1 MRASWMTSEQ
11 AAEALGVRL
20 STLYA
25 YVSRG
30 VIAREVA
37 TGPEGQRVSRFRRD
51 DVLALARA
59 RSRPRAGALPLIES
73 EVTQLDASGRLAF
86 RGVDVADC
94 AAWGFERTACH
105 VLGMSDADATWR
117 AEAAEAA
124 EAEGTVP
131 GDPAGADV
139 VRWTV
144 MRWAARD
151 RERTC
156 LEPGH
161 CREVA
166 VTAVAASTTALT
178 GLRDGTVAERLA
190 RAWAPEP
197 VDDARLAGVG
207 RALDAALT
215 VLVDHELTASTL
227 AARTTAGVGADPWM
241 VLLTGLAAM
250 SGRAQAGA
258 SRAATR
264 ALRAWIATRTV
275 PDAPVPGFG
284 HEVYVGPDPRV
295 AVLLDR
301 VADVS
306 PDVADAADDLAVRVA
321 REHSVHPNVDA
332 ALAALTVAAD
342 LPADAG
348 EVVFTLAR
356 IPGLMAHALEE
367 YPNGLRLRPRALT

>member
-1 MRASWMTSEQ
+1 MRSTWMTSEQ

-30 VIAREVA
+30 VIAREVT
-37 TGPEGQRVSRFRRD
+37 TGPGGQRVSRFRRD
-51 DVLALARA
+51 DVLALAQA
-59 RSRPRAGALPLIES
+59 RSRPRAGTMPLIES

-94 AAWGFERTACH
+94 AARGFEWTACH
-105 VLGMSDADATWR
+105 VLGLSDATWS
-117 AEAAEAA
+117 AARDEP
-124 EAEGTVP
+124 VP
-131 GDPAGADV
+131 DEVTGADA

-144 MRWAARD
+144 MRCAARD
-151 RERTC
+151 ERRGS
-156 LEPGH
+156 LEPEH
-161 CREVA
+161 CRDVA
-166 VTAVAASTTALT
+166 VTAVAASVAALT
-178 GLRDGTVAERLA
+178 GAQDGTVAGRLA
-190 RAWAPEP
+190 RAWTPAS
-197 VDDARLAGVG
+197 AGGAWFEGVT
-207 RALDAALT
+207 RALDVALS

-227 AARTTAGVGADPWM
+227 AARTAAGVGADPWM

-258 SRAATR
+258 SRAATA
-264 ALRAWIATRTV
+264 ALRTWISTRTV

-284 HEVYVGPDPRV
+284 HKVYVGPDPR
-295 AVLLDR
+295 AALLLER
-301 VADVS
+301 IAAVS
-306 PDVADAADDLAVRVA
+306 PETADAVDEFAVRVA
-321 REHSVHPNVDA
+321 REYSVYPNIDV
-332 ALAALTVAAD
+332 ALAALTLAAD

-367 YPNGLRLRPRALT
+367 YPHGLRLRPRALA

>member
-51 DVLALARA
+51 DVLALARS

-105 VLGMSDADATWR
+105 VLGMSDADATWST
-117 AEAAEAA
+117 

-144 MRWAARD
+144 MRSAARD
-151 RERTC
+151 PERTC

-190 RAWAPEP
+190 RAWAPGP

-207 RALDAALT
+207 RALDGALT

-227 AARTTAGVGADPWM
+227 AARTAAGVGADPWM

-258 SRAATR
+258 SRAATT

-284 HEVYVGPDPRV
+284 HKVYVGPDPRV

-306 PDVADAADDLAVRVA
+306 PDVADAVDDLAVRVA

-342 LPADAG
+342 LPIDAG

-367 YPNGLRLRPRALT
+367 YPNGLRLRPRALA

>member
-1 MRASWMTSEQ
+1 MTSEQ

-30 VIAREVA
+30 VVAREVT
-37 TGPEGQRVSRFRRD
+37 TGPGGQRVSRFRRD

-59 RSRPRAGALPLIES
+59 RSRPRAGAMPLIES

-86 RGVDVADC
+86 REVDVSDC
-94 AAWGFERTACH
+94 ADRGFEWTACH
-105 VLGMSDADATWR
+105 VLGLSDAMWSSTACDEPGPG
-117 AEAAEAA
+117 EA
-124 EAEGTVP
+124 
-131 GDPAGADV
+131 AGADA

-144 MRWAARD
+144 MRCAARD
-151 RERTC
+151 ERRDS
-156 LEPGH
+156 LQPEH
-161 CREVA
+161 CRDLAVTGVA
-166 VTAVAASTTALT
+166 VFFAALT
-178 GLRDGTVAERLA
+178 GAQDGTVAQRLA
-190 RAWAPEP
+190 RAWTPAS
-197 VDDARLAGVG
+197 AGGAWFESVT
-207 RALDAALT
+207 RALDVALS

-227 AARTTAGVGADPWM
+227 AARTAAGVGADPWM

-258 SRAATR
+258 SRAATA
-264 ALRAWIATRTV
+264 ALRTWISTRTV

-284 HEVYVGPDPRV
+284 HKVYVGPDPR
-295 AVLLDR
+295 AAPLLER
-301 VADVS
+301 VAAVS
-306 PDVADAADDLAVRVA
+306 PETADAVDEFAVRVA
-321 REHSVHPNVDA
+321 REYSVYPNIDV
-332 ALAALTVAAD
+332 ALAALTLAAD

-367 YPNGLRLRPRALT
+367 YPHGLRLRPRALA

>member
-1 MRASWMTSEQ
+1 M
-11 AAEALGVRL
+11 

-30 VIAREVA
+30 VIAREAV

-59 RSRPRAGALPLIES
+59 RTRPRAGAVPLIES

-94 AAWGFERTACH
+94 AVWGFERTACH
-105 VLGMSDADATWR
+105 VLGLSHATWSTAR
-117 AEAAEAA
+117 DAP
-124 EAEGTVP
+124 VP
-131 GDPAGADV
+131 GDATGADI
-139 VRWTV
+139 VRRTV
-144 MRWAARD
+144 MRSAARD
-151 RERTC
+151 VRRAS
-156 LEPGH
+156 LDSGH
-161 CREVA
+161 CRDVA
-166 VTAVAASTTALT
+166 VTAVAASTAALT
-178 GLRDGTVAERLA
+178 GLHDGTVAERLA
-190 RAWAPEP
+190 RAWMPESA
-197 VDDARLAGVG
+197 DDTWRDGVT
-207 RALDAALT
+207 RALDVALT

-227 AARTTAGVGADPWM
+227 AARTAAGVGADPWM

-258 SRAATR
+258 SRAATA

-275 PDAPVPGFG
+275 PDAAVPGFG
-284 HEVYVGPDPRV
+284 HKVYVGPDPR
-295 AVLLDR
+295 AALLLER
-301 VADVS
+301 VATVS
-306 PDVADAADDLAVRVA
+306 PETADVVDAFAVQVA
-321 REHSVHPNVDA
+321 REHSLYLNIDA
-332 ALAALTVAAD
+332 ALAALVLAAD

-367 YPNGLRLRPRALT
+367 YPHGLRLRPRALA